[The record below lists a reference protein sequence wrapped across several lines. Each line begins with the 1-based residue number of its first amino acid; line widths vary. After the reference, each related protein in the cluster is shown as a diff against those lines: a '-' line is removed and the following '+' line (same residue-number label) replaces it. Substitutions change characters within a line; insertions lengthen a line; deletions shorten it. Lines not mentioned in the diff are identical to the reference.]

1 MPIVASLGIPVAK
14 MSGRGLGF
22 TGGTVD
28 KMESIP
34 GYRTN
39 IEIDEFPLH

>member
-1 MPIVASLGIPVAK
+1 

-34 GYRTN
+34 GYRT
-39 IEIDEFPLH
+39 EITEEEFIKMYKK